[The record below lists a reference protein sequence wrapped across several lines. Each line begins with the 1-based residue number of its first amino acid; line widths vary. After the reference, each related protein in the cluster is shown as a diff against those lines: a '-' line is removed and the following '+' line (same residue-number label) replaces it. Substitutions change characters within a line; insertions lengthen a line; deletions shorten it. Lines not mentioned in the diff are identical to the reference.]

1 MRIAQIAPLYE
12 SVPPRLYG
20 GTERVVAH
28 LTDELVRRGHDVVLF
43 ASADSE
49 TAAELVPCR
58 DVALRLDSG
67 LSWDIP
73 AHLSMLAEVRNRAHE
88 FDVLH
93 FHLECIHLPFFSDR
107 IEQTLTTMHGRQD
120 ISDLATLHRHYP
132 NYPLV
137 SISNSQRRSLPH
149 VNWVRTIHHGYP
161 KSQYTFSPAAKN
173 GYLAFL
179 GRISPEKGLDR
190 AIEIARQ
197 SGIPLR
203 VAAKIDRADKDYFEA
218 RIEPLLKGPG
228 VEFIGEI
235 AEGEKS
241 EFLGGA
247 SALLF
252 PISWPEPFGLVM
264 IEAMACGTPVI
275 AFPRG
280 SVPEVVNHGVTGFV
294 VETVKEAV
302 AAVREIDTIDRG
314 TVRAAFE
321 RRFSVDVMAKNYELA
336 YAQIQTTRDLAI
348 AEHYEGVNG
357 LMPLEPAR
365 MGNKVWTPGKTD
377 ARRT

>member
-1 MRIAQIAPLYE
+1 
-12 SVPPRLYG
+12 
-20 GTERVVAH
+20 
-28 LTDELVRRGHDVVLF
+28 LF

-93 FHLECIHLPFFSDR
+93 FHLECIHLPFFSDM

-120 ISDLATLHRHYP
+120 ISDLRTLHRHCP

-137 SISNSQRRSLPH
+137 SISDSQRCSLPH
-149 VNWVRTIHHGYP
+149 LNWVRTIHHGYP
-161 KSQYTFSPAAKN
+161 KSQYTFSPAATD

-235 AEGEKS
+235 GESEKS

-321 RRFSVDVMAKNYELA
+321 RRFSVDVMAKNYEHA
-336 YAQIQTTRDLAI
+336 YAQIQTTRDLDI
-348 AEHYEGVNG
+348 PEPFEGVNG

-365 MGNKVWTPGKTD
+365 MGNS
-377 ARRT
+377 